1 MYNQPSWS
9 SPSSRERL
17 ERAITS
23 TDDQLFQVYIDRV
36 VQFLTLRELGLQ
48 AVLPKVQGSGDKVYV
63 KQRTANTNGGVWQ
76 TYVAPGALEGASP
89 VVDDGTYSEASFR
102 YQTLSSAGQVTR
114 KAIAVGRSYA
124 DVLALEMAGCAEDFS
139 NALEAG
145 YIGGC
150 FGVAQDGQSAAK
162 SAPIGLLSL
171 IENAGATQC
180 FSAGGEGAFAA
191 TGITDTFMAPLTTE
205 VLDAA
210 IDAVKG
216 SSVRS
221 DLAIIGSY
229 AGIRQINAM
238 LQAQQQFVNE
248 VEIAAGFRVRTYDGI
263 PLITSTAISDACTT
277 NVDAAGARGKVKAR
291 TGGAATNLY
300 IINKRHVYQGV
311 LTPMTVMPLA
321 RTSSAFDQFDMFTDA
336 TLVMAN
342 TFGAAR
348 INNISTTGVA
358 LANA

>member
-1 MYNQPSWS
+1 MYNQTSWGNA
-9 SPSSRERL
+9 SSRERL
-17 ERAITS
+17 ERAINTK
-23 TDDQLFQVYIDRV
+23 DDQLFQVYIDRV

-48 AVLPKVQGSGDKVYV
+48 AILPKVQGSGDKVYV
-63 KQRTANTNGGVWQ
+63 KQRSPNTNGGIWQ
-76 TYVAPGALEGASP
+76 QYSAAADEGVAP
-89 VVDDGTYSEASFR
+89 VVDDGSYGEDSFR
-102 YQTLSSAGQVTR
+102 YQTLSTAGQVNR

-124 DVLALEMAGCAEDFS
+124 DVLALEMAGAAEDFS

-145 YIGGC
+145 FIGGC
-150 FGVAQDGQSAAK
+150 FSVDQDGASAAK
-162 SAPIGLLSL
+162 SAPLGLLTL
-171 IENAGATQC
+171 IENAGVNQC
-180 FSAGGEGAFAA
+180 FSAGGEGAFAS
-191 TGITDTFMAPLTTE
+191 TGITSTWMAPLTTD

-248 VEIAAGFRVRTYDGI
+248 VEIAAGFRVRSYDGI
-263 PLITSTAISDACTT
+263 PLITSTAVSDTCTT
-277 NVDAAGARGKVKAR
+277 NVDGAARGLVKAR

-300 IINKRHVYQGV
+300 IINKRHVYQGI

-321 RTSSAFDQFDMFTDA
+321 RTTSAYDKFDMFTDT

-358 LANA
+358 AVNA